1 MTRCHQFK
9 GTTRSNHFLVRPGLR
24 LALFTLALAGGMCRP
39 SASQDAQAKPEAL
52 KPMPADADPS
62 YEVAT
67 IKPSSPD
74 EQSDGFDMK
83 GRHMLIKNETV
94 DKMLTLAYGVHP
106 RQIVDAPAWFATE
119 QFDVDG
125 VLDVEGF
132 PNLNQMRA
140 IVKKLLAGRFQLA
153 FHHEQRELAV
163 YALTVAKAGPKI
175 APSTLGANEH
185 GSEGTNSRG
194 GQETMKVKNL
204 SMADFALVLQFHVDR
219 PVIDRTGLAG
229 KWDFKWTWTVDESRV
244 PPDSNAAPGLFTAIQ
259 EQLGLKLEAVKAPA
273 DVFVIDHVERPS
285 AN

>member
-1 MTRCHQFK
+1 
-9 GTTRSNHFLVRPGLR
+9 
-24 LALFTLALAGGMCRP
+24 
-39 SASQDAQAKPEAL
+39 
-52 KPMPADADPS
+52 MPADADPS